1 MAKLEVQQLP
11 GLGGRVLRQV
21 ILGRDRMETLHELC
35 DYVMLGVCRG
45 VILQHDTE
53 VVVVSGLLAGS
64 ALPEFDGRPGRY
76 RSRGCRRQI
85 ARDLVNLCRGEA
97 VFLTLL
103 ATTGKNREKKRDPQQ
118 REIAY
123 LDWTAIEI
131 WLNRARRSAHG
142 KLSSL
147 FRRNLHQVKSSM
159 KDGVFRRKWARSEP
173 GFFLGWR
180 CRRSL
185 FVGGI
190 RLILRNGAHHFGWD
204 DPFFH
209 DRLSAGIIV
218 VRDREDQCRAII
230 QRDELLLRGETKRT
244 LSNDVPAMVC
254 NNGGSQNFR
263 GPRRRGV
270 DQNGDRI
277 LPNNLFW
284 LG

>member
-1 MAKLEVQQLP
+1 MAKLEVQQIP
-11 GLGGRVLRQV
+11 GVGGRVLCQM
-21 ILGRDRMETLHELC
+21 ILGRDSMETFDELC
-35 DYVMLGVCRG
+35 DYGMLGVRRG
-45 VILQHDTE
+45 VILQHDTQ
-53 VVVVSGLLAGS
+53 VILVSGLLAGS

-76 RSRGCRRQI
+76 RSRGRRRQI
-85 ARDLVNLCRGEA
+85 ARDLVNLCGGEA

-103 ATTGKNREKKRDPQQ
+103 ATTGKNREKKRNSQQ

-123 LDWTAIEI
+123 LDSTAIGI
-131 WLNRARRSAHG
+131 WLNRARLSAHG

-147 FRRNLHQVKSSM
+147 FRRNLQQVKSSM
-159 KDGVFRRKWARSEP
+159 KDGVFRRKRARSEP
-173 GFFLGWR
+173 GFFLGLR

-185 FVGGI
+185 FIGGI
-190 RLILRNGAHHFGWD
+190 RLFLRDGAHHFRWD

-218 VRDREDQCRAII
+218 VRDCEDQCRSII

-244 LSNDVPAMVC
+244 LSTDVPALVR
-254 NNGGSQNFR
+254 NKGGSQNFR

-270 DQNGDRI
+270 DQNGDGI